1 MVKHGKATEATEAT
15 TATKPGFKKKIAL
28 RRFLNTVKIKCGP
41 KNL

>member
-15 TATKPGFKKKIAL
+15 KPQSQALKKKIAL